1 MARSV
6 GFKIDHSDHCH
17 YCSRGS
23 DHQSG
28 DEAAFTGTEALNR
41 TISYAREDQRR
52 CALML
57 EMNRVSKL
65 FNPGTVDEKIAL
77 MDINLHLKPGIS

>member
-1 MARSV
+1 
-6 GFKIDHSDHCH
+6 
-17 YCSRGS
+17 
-23 DHQSG
+23 
-28 DEAAFTGTEALNR
+28 
-41 TISYAREDQRR
+41 
-52 CALML
+52 ML